1 MPSECTTKPLQR
13 ELADSI
19 IRLAHPDDIRILIAC
34 GAKVNEVVTQVK
46 NLNL

>member
-19 IRLAHPDDIRILIAC
+19 IRLADPDDLRILIAC
-34 GAKVNEVVTQVK
+34 GAKVQLIITK
-46 NLNL
+46 